1 MWWRTSAASR
11 TTSNPSTRA
20 RPSSGRSSVVSTR
33 TAVVIPAPFGPSK
46 PRMPP
51 CGTVRSRPDSAWV
64 EPKLLASRSVSM
76 AGISPMPSLPALS
89 YGVLV
94 RALYD
99 SSTMYGTQ
107 ARLRQGPGERAAAQT
122 PARAGAAAAALVS
135 AAGPRQLRS
144 RRGGAAGQ
152 EGVTVAD
159 DDELWAPFLAFRPED
174 RHATRL
180 RRHVEEDMK
189 RGARHVPR
197 RAAALSRDEIVRA
210 AIKVAD
216 AEGPD
221 AVSMRRI
228 ARELSAGTMSL
239 YWHVASKEE
248 LLDLMIDSVQGEE
261 LAPEPSGDWRADLRA
276 LTRGA
281 RAVLHRHPW
290 MVDFIGGRPPV
301 GPKSLQNIERALGS
315 LDGLGLDKATVFTI
329 VQTVGTYALGTV
341 LREAQEITGERHLER
356 QFAGLTDEERDAM
369 LGEFMSQIRASGR
382 YPHMASVIEAGIDP
396 DAPETREA
404 RFEFGLDCLLDGI
417 EARLPRPPGAAPP
430 GAAPPGAAPPGAAP

>member
-1 MWWRTSAASR
+1 VA
-11 TTSNPSTRA
+11 
-20 RPSSGRSSVVSTR
+20 
-33 TAVVIPAPFGPSK
+33 
-46 PRMPP
+46 
-51 CGTVRSRPDSAWV
+51 
-64 EPKLLASRSVSM
+64 
-76 AGISPMPSLPALS
+76 
-89 YGVLV
+89 
-94 RALYD
+94 
-99 SSTMYGTQ
+99 
-107 ARLRQGPGERAAAQT
+107 
-122 PARAGAAAAALVS
+122 
-135 AAGPRQLRS
+135 
-144 RRGGAAGQ
+144 
-152 EGVTVAD
+152 AD
-159 DDELWAPFLAFRPED
+159 DEELWAPFLALRPED
-174 RHATRL
+174 RHAARL
-180 RRHVEEDMK
+180 RRHVEQDMK

-197 RAAALSRDEIVRA
+197 RAATLSRDEIVGA
-210 AIKVAD
+210 AIRVAD

-228 ARELSAGTMSL
+228 ARELHAGTMSL

-248 LLDLMIDSVQGEE
+248 LLDLMLDTVQGEQ

-276 LTRGA
+276 MTRGA

-290 MVDFIGGRPPV
+290 MVDFIVGRPPV
-301 GPKSLQNIERALGS
+301 GPRALQNIERALGS

-329 VQTVGTYALGTV
+329 VQTISTYALGTV

-430 GAAPPGAAPPGAAP
+430 GAAPPAAG